1 MSIYHKEDARQF
13 DRAMQSVWSDQCI
26 KPNEIVLVEDGLLTS
41 ELDQGIDKW
50 KKELGGIFKVISL
63 RENIGLGGALNIGL
77 KQCSFDLIAR
87 MDTDDISLPNRFKK
101 QLEVFKSMDVDVCGT
116 WMSEFND
123 DESKTVSCRRVPEKH
138 KDIVRFAKSRTPVN
152 HITAMYKK
160 AAVLNVGGYI
170 KTRTIEDYNLW
181 VKMILN
187 GSKFYNIQESLANAR
202 IGNGQIEDRRGGL
215 NNAMLEVKA
224 QKDFY
229 KMSFLSLYEF
239 LRNIVIG
246 SIIRLLPKKIMKIVF
261 KIIRKL

>member
-1 MSIYHKEDARQF
+1 
-13 DRAMQSVWSDQCI
+13 
-26 KPNEIVLVEDGLLTS
+26 
-41 ELDQGIDKW
+41 
-50 KKELGGIFKVISL
+50 
-63 RENIGLGGALNIGL
+63 
-77 KQCSFDLIAR
+77 
-87 MDTDDISLPNRFKK
+87 
-101 QLEVFKSMDVDVCGT
+101 
-116 WMSEFND
+116 
-123 DESKTVSCRRVPEKH
+123 
-138 KDIVRFAKSRTPVN
+138 
-152 HITAMYKK
+152 
-160 AAVLNVGGYI
+160 
-170 KTRTIEDYNLW
+170 
-181 VKMILN
+181 MILN